1 MLTETQ
7 AQTVAQALFTR
18 LGDLALAVAV
28 LRSQLAKA
36 AGDMRRGQDWQAIA
50 TQLDQLAVPRP
61 A

>member
-7 AQTVAQALFTR
+7 AQTVAQALFSR
-18 LGDLALAVAV
+18 LGDLAVAVAV

-36 AGDMRRGQDWQAIA
+36 AGDMHRGRDWQAIA
-50 TQLDQLAVPRP
+50 THLDQLAVPRP